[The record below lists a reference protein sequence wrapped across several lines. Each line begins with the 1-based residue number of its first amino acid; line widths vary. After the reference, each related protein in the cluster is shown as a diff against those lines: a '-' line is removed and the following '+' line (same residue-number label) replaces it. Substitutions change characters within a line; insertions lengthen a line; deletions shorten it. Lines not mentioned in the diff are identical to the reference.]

1 MRRVITYTLLLLF
14 ATLATIE
21 ARGEK
26 PIVSGRFSKDS
37 IEVGDLV
44 EYIIDIEADRATVI
58 GVPDF
63 DTATPDE
70 RKREAQA
77 KGKMSTYETYDED
90 IFELIEDY
98 PIDTLEVDGRRL
110 RLRKRYLLATMET
123 GKIPMRPT
131 LLYFDKNRETPDT
144 LYAEEMLF
152 LNVKSYEELDTT
164 LFLRPDPMS
173 QQGFG
178 VDTDKA
184 MTLLKDEGINTQK
197 NLPFIFG
204 EIRDYVIYSAIAIIV
219 LALMLYLLLP
229 VLKRYIAQ
237 RGAIVKPKPKMP
249 PHIVAIKA
257 LEELK
262 NRKLCENGKHKSY
275 YTSLV
280 SILKVYI
287 DGRWDISVLDKTSA
301 ETMVALRDVELP
313 RECRSNLIAILETA
327 DFVKFA
333 KVVPE
338 AATNEELFIKAYYF
352 VENTKAEESIVHD
365 KKEINFE
372 TPIDE

>member
-123 GKIPMRPT
+123 GKLPMRPT

-152 LNVKSYEELDTT
+152 LNVKNYEELDTT

-229 VLKRYIAQ
+229 VLKRYLAQ

-287 DGRWDISVLDKTSA
+287 DGRWDIGVLDKTSA

-338 AATNEELFIKAYYF
+338 AETNEELFIKAYYF
-352 VENTKAEESIVHD
+352 VENTKAEESVVHD

>member
-14 ATLATIE
+14 VTLGTIE

-63 DTATPDE
+63 DTTTPEE
-70 RKREAQA
+70 RKKEAQA

-98 PIDTLEVDGRRL
+98 PIDTLNVDGRRL
-110 RLRKRYLLATMET
+110 HLRKRYLLATMET
-123 GKIPMRPT
+123 GKIPLRPT

-152 LNVKSYEELDTT
+152 LNVKNYEELDTT

-178 VDTDKA
+178 VDTEGA

-204 EIRDYVIYSAIAIIV
+204 EIRDYVIYSAIAIIL

-237 RGAIVKPKPKMP
+237 RGEVVKPKPKMP

-301 ETMVALRDVELP
+301 ETMVALREVELS
-313 RECRSNLIAILETA
+313 RECRSNLITIFETA

-338 AATNEELFIKAYYF
+338 AETNEDLFIKAYYF
-352 VENTKAEESIVHD
+352 VENTKAEESVVHD

>member
-110 RLRKRYLLATMET
+110 RLRKRYLLAPMEP
-123 GKIPMRPT
+123 GKIPMRPP

-152 LNVKSYEELDTT
+152 LNVKSYEALATT

-229 VLKRYIAQ
+229 VLRRYLAQ

-352 VENTKAEESIVHD
+352 VENTKAEESVVHD

>member
-144 LYAEEMLF
+144 LYSEEMLY

-229 VLKRYIAQ
+229 VLRRYLAQ

-338 AATNEELFIKAYYF
+338 AETNEELFIKAYYF
-352 VENTKAEESIVHD
+352 VENTKAEESVVHD

>member
-63 DTATPDE
+63 DTTTPEE

-237 RGAIVKPKPKMP
+237 RGEVVKPKPKMP

-338 AATNEELFIKAYYF
+338 AETNEELFIKAYYF
-352 VENTKAEESIVHD
+352 VENTKAEESVVHD

>member
-63 DTATPDE
+63 DTATPEE
-70 RKREAQA
+70 RKREVQA

-144 LYAEEMLF
+144 LYAEEMLY

-229 VLKRYIAQ
+229 VLRRHIAQ
-237 RGAIVKPKPKMP
+237 RGEVVKPKPKMP

-338 AATNEELFIKAYYF
+338 AETNEELFIKAYYF

-372 TPIDE
+372 TPIDK

>member
-63 DTATPDE
+63 DTATPEE

-110 RLRKRYLLATMET
+110 HLRKRYLLATMET
-123 GKIPMRPT
+123 GKIPLRPT

-229 VLKRYIAQ
+229 VLKRYLAQ

-352 VENTKAEESIVHD
+352 VENTKAEEIVVHD

>member
-123 GKIPMRPT
+123 GKIPLRPT

-144 LYAEEMLF
+144 LYSEEMLF

-229 VLKRYIAQ
+229 VLKRYLAQ

-338 AATNEELFIKAYYF
+338 AETNEELFIKAYYF
-352 VENTKAEESIVHD
+352 VENTKAEESVVHD

>member
-26 PIVSGRFSKDS
+26 PIVSGRISKDS

-44 EYIIDIEADRATVI
+44 EYSIDIEADRATVI

-144 LYAEEMLF
+144 LYAEETLF

-338 AATNEELFIKAYYF
+338 AETNEELFIKAYYF

>member
-229 VLKRYIAQ
+229 VLKRYLAQ

-313 RECRSNLIAILETA
+313 RECRSNLIAIFETA

-338 AATNEELFIKAYYF
+338 AETNEELFIKAYYF
-352 VENTKAEESIVHD
+352 VENTKAEESVVHD

>member
-178 VDTDKA
+178 VDADKA

-229 VLKRYIAQ
+229 VLRRYLAH

-338 AATNEELFIKAYYF
+338 AETNEELFIKAYYF
-352 VENTKAEESIVHD
+352 VENTKAEESVVHD

>member
-237 RGAIVKPKPKMP
+237 RGEVVKPKPKMP

-352 VENTKAEESIVHD
+352 VENTKAEESVVHD

>member
-70 RKREAQA
+70 RKMEAQA

-144 LYAEEMLF
+144 LYAEETLF

-338 AATNEELFIKAYYF
+338 AETNEELFIKAYYF
-352 VENTKAEESIVHD
+352 VENTKAEESVVHD

>member
-144 LYAEEMLF
+144 LYAEEMLY

-229 VLKRYIAQ
+229 VLRRYLAQ

-338 AATNEELFIKAYYF
+338 AETNEELFIKAYYF

-372 TPIDE
+372 TPIDK

>member
-70 RKREAQA
+70 RKREVQA

-229 VLKRYIAQ
+229 VLKRYLAQ

-352 VENTKAEESIVHD
+352 VENTKAEESVVHD

-372 TPIDE
+372 TPIEE

>member
-14 ATLATIE
+14 ATLGTIE

-63 DTATPDE
+63 DTATPEE

-98 PIDTLEVDGRRL
+98 PIDTLEVNDRRL
-110 RLRKRYLLATMET
+110 HLRKRYLLATMET

-229 VLKRYIAQ
+229 VLKRYLAQ

-338 AATNEELFIKAYYF
+338 AETNEELFIKAYYF
-352 VENTKAEESIVHD
+352 VENTKAEESVVHD

>member
-144 LYAEEMLF
+144 LYSEEMLY

-229 VLKRYIAQ
+229 VLKRYLAQ

-338 AATNEELFIKAYYF
+338 AETNEELFIKAYYF
-352 VENTKAEESIVHD
+352 VENTKAEESVVHD

>member
-63 DTATPDE
+63 DTATPEE

-144 LYAEEMLF
+144 LYAEEMLL

-204 EIRDYVIYSAIAIIV
+204 EIRDYVIYSAIAIIL

-229 VLKRYIAQ
+229 VLKRYLAH

-338 AATNEELFIKAYYF
+338 AATNEDLFIKAYYF

>member
-58 GVPDF
+58 GVPNF
-63 DTATPDE
+63 DTATPEE

-123 GKIPMRPT
+123 GKIPLRPT

-229 VLKRYIAQ
+229 LLKRYLAQ

-338 AATNEELFIKAYYF
+338 AETNEELFIKAYYF

>member
-63 DTATPDE
+63 DTATPEE
-70 RKREAQA
+70 RTKEAQA

-123 GKIPMRPT
+123 GKIPLRPT

-144 LYAEEMLF
+144 LYSEEMLY

-229 VLKRYIAQ
+229 VLKRYLAQ

-338 AATNEELFIKAYYF
+338 AETNEELFIKAYYF

>member
-144 LYAEEMLF
+144 LYSEEMLY

-352 VENTKAEESIVHD
+352 VENTKAEESVVHD

>member
-144 LYAEEMLF
+144 LYAEEMLY

-229 VLKRYIAQ
+229 VIKRYLAQ

-338 AATNEELFIKAYYF
+338 AETNEELFIKAYYF

>member
-63 DTATPDE
+63 DTATPEE

-110 RLRKRYLLATMET
+110 HLRKRYLLATMET

-237 RGAIVKPKPKMP
+237 RGEVVKPKPKMP

-338 AATNEELFIKAYYF
+338 AETNEELFIKAYYF
-352 VENTKAEESIVHD
+352 VENTKAEESVVHD

>member
-144 LYAEEMLF
+144 LYSEEMLY

-204 EIRDYVIYSAIAIIV
+204 EIRDYVIYSAIAIIL

-237 RGAIVKPKPKMP
+237 RGEVVKPKPKMP

-338 AATNEELFIKAYYF
+338 AETNEELFIKAYYF
-352 VENTKAEESIVHD
+352 VENTKAEESVVHD

>member
-70 RKREAQA
+70 HKREVQA

-123 GKIPMRPT
+123 GKIPLRPT

-144 LYAEEMLF
+144 LYAEEMLY

-229 VLKRYIAQ
+229 VLRRYFAQ

-352 VENTKAEESIVHD
+352 VENTKAEESVVHD

>member
-1 MRRVITYTLLLLF
+1 MRRVITYTLLLLL
-14 ATLATIE
+14 ATLSSFE

-26 PIVSGRFSKDS
+26 PTVSGCFSKDS

-44 EYIIDIEADRATVI
+44 EYIIDIEADRATMI
-58 GVPDF
+58 GLPDF
-63 DTATPDE
+63 DTTTPE
-70 RKREAQA
+70 QRKKEAQA

-98 PIDTLEVDGRRL
+98 PIDTLTVDGRRL
-110 RLRKRYLLATMET
+110 HLRKRYLLATMET
-123 GKIPMRPT
+123 GAIPMRPT
-131 LLYFDKNRETPDT
+131 ILYFDKNRETPDT
-144 LYAEEMLF
+144 LRAEDMLY

-164 LFLRPDPMS
+164 LFLRADPTS

-178 VDTDKA
+178 VDNEKA
-184 MTLLKDEGINTQK
+184 LALLKDEGINTQK

-204 EIRDYVIYSAIAIIV
+204 EIRDYVIYSAIALIL

-229 VLKRYIAQ
+229 VLKQYLAQ
-237 RGAIVKPKPKMP
+237 RNEVVKPKPKMP

-262 NRKLCENGKHKSY
+262 NRKLCENGKHKVY

-301 ETMVALRDVELP
+301 ETMVALRDVELS
-313 RECRSNLIAILETA
+313 RECRSNLIAIFETA

-338 AATNEELFIKAYYF
+338 TQTNEELFLKAYYF
-352 VENTKAEESIVHD
+352 VENTKAIESIVND
-365 KKEINFE
+365 KKNIIFE
-372 TPIDE
+372 TTIDE

>member
-21 ARGEK
+21 ARGER

-110 RLRKRYLLATMET
+110 HLRKRYLLATMET

-178 VDTDKA
+178 VDTERA

-237 RGAIVKPKPKMP
+237 RGEVVKPKPKMP

-301 ETMVALRDVELP
+301 ETMVALREVELS
-313 RECRSNLIAILETA
+313 RECRSNLIAIFETA

-338 AATNEELFIKAYYF
+338 AETNEELFIKAYYF
-352 VENTKAEESIVHD
+352 VENTKAEESVVHD

>member
-63 DTATPDE
+63 DTTTPDE

-178 VDTDKA
+178 VDTERA

-204 EIRDYVIYSAIAIIV
+204 EIRDYVIYSAIAIIL

-237 RGAIVKPKPKMP
+237 RGEVVKPKPKMP

>member
-21 ARGEK
+21 ARGER

-70 RKREAQA
+70 RKKEAQA

-144 LYAEEMLF
+144 LYAEEMLY

-229 VLKRYIAQ
+229 VLKRYLAQ

-301 ETMVALRDVELP
+301 ETMVALRNVELP

-338 AATNEELFIKAYYF
+338 AETNEELFIKAYYF

>member
-144 LYAEEMLF
+144 LYSEEMLF

-229 VLKRYIAQ
+229 VFKRYLAQ

-372 TPIDE
+372 TSIDE

>member
-98 PIDTLEVDGRRL
+98 PIDTLKVDGRRL

-144 LYAEEMLF
+144 LYSEEMLY

-164 LFLRPDPMS
+164 LFLRPNPMS

-237 RGAIVKPKPKMP
+237 RGEVVKPKPKMP

-338 AATNEELFIKAYYF
+338 AETNEELFIKAYYF
-352 VENTKAEESIVHD
+352 VENTKAEESVVHD

>member
-14 ATLATIE
+14 VTLGTIE

-144 LYAEEMLF
+144 LYAEEMLY

-237 RGAIVKPKPKMP
+237 RGEVVKPKPKMP

-301 ETMVALRDVELP
+301 ETMVALRNVELP

-338 AATNEELFIKAYYF
+338 AETNEELFIKAYYF
-352 VENTKAEESIVHD
+352 VENTKAEESVVHD

>member
-21 ARGEK
+21 ARGER

-229 VLKRYIAQ
+229 VLKRYLAQ

-301 ETMVALRDVELP
+301 ETMVALREVELS
-313 RECRSNLIAILETA
+313 RECRSNLIAIFETA

-338 AATNEELFIKAYYF
+338 AETNEELFIKAYYF
-352 VENTKAEESIVHD
+352 VENTKAEESVVHD

>member
-90 IFELIEDY
+90 IFELIEDC

-123 GKIPMRPT
+123 GKIPLRPT

-229 VLKRYIAQ
+229 VLKRFLAQ

-301 ETMVALRDVELP
+301 ETMVALRNVELP

-352 VENTKAEESIVHD
+352 VENTKAEESVVHD

>member
-14 ATLATIE
+14 TTLATIE

-26 PIVSGRFSKDS
+26 PVVSGRFSKDS

-63 DTATPDE
+63 DTTTPEE
-70 RKREAQA
+70 RKKEAQA

-123 GKIPMRPT
+123 GKIPLRPT

-144 LYAEEMLF
+144 LYSEEMLY

-204 EIRDYVIYSAIAIIV
+204 EIRNYVIYSAIAIIL

-237 RGAIVKPKPKMP
+237 RGEVVKPKPKMP

-338 AATNEELFIKAYYF
+338 AETNEDLFIKAYYF
-352 VENTKAEESIVHD
+352 VENTKAEESVVHD

>member
-58 GVPDF
+58 GVPNF
-63 DTATPDE
+63 DTATPEE

-123 GKIPMRPT
+123 GKIPLRPT

-144 LYAEEMLF
+144 LYSEEMLY

-229 VLKRYIAQ
+229 VLKRYLAQ

-338 AATNEELFIKAYYF
+338 AETNEELFIKAYYF
-352 VENTKAEESIVHD
+352 VENTKAEESVVHD

>member
-14 ATLATIE
+14 ATLTTIE

-70 RKREAQA
+70 RKREVQA

-229 VLKRYIAQ
+229 VLKRYLAQ

-301 ETMVALRDVELP
+301 ETMVALRNVELP

-352 VENTKAEESIVHD
+352 VENTKAEESVVHD

>member
-63 DTATPDE
+63 DTTTPDE

-144 LYAEEMLF
+144 LYSEEMLF

-219 LALMLYLLLP
+219 LALMPYLLLP
-229 VLKRYIAQ
+229 VLKRYLAQ

-262 NRKLCENGKHKSY
+262 NRKLCENGMHKSY

-338 AATNEELFIKAYYF
+338 AETNEELFIKAYYF

>member
-14 ATLATIE
+14 VTLGTIE

-44 EYIIDIEADRATVI
+44 EYIIDIDADRATVI

-144 LYAEEMLF
+144 LYSEEMLF

-204 EIRDYVIYSAIAIIV
+204 EIRDYVIYSAIAIIL

-229 VLKRYIAQ
+229 VLKRYLAQ

-338 AATNEELFIKAYYF
+338 AETNEELFIKAYYF